1 MDAAFPYKEAIT
13 NAYGLIDHTTTHVAS
28 HSFLYPRG
36 KSQRTIIHSWWENKC
51 FRQFIS
57 THTSIKWLRKLQN
70 GNNVKQNKQIRRQDN
85 LSGTASYQA
94 KQMMQDYYSWSIY
107 IYLSIHEQGRY
118 LKYESYFTQIC
129 MIFFILCLASW
140 MLSYSVVH
148 AGLVLLV
155 AKSHTPFTNWTDLPL
170 K

>member
-1 MDAAFPYKEAIT
+1 
-13 NAYGLIDHTTTHVAS
+13 
-28 HSFLYPRG
+28 
-36 KSQRTIIHSWWENKC
+36 
-51 FRQFIS
+51 
-57 THTSIKWLRKLQN
+57 
-70 GNNVKQNKQIRRQDN
+70 
-85 LSGTASYQA
+85 
-94 KQMMQDYYSWSIY
+94 MMQDYYSWSIY

-155 AKSHTPFTNWTDLPL
+155 AKSHTPFTNWTDLPAPEISIMIL
-170 K
+170 HRRRSKQQQQQQQQNRNSSWIDLISRKLWWWWSVVVDCDRLILESTKAIVLILSS